1 MSKIIFSSVLNSD
14 YYDDLEKLMFFNPQQ
29 EKVRNE
35 VISAVER
42 YGQPKIYRDGDR
54 LRIGVGSFSMVQALF
69 ALNGQ
74 KADSAKR
81 IPCGNRELL
90 GMIAYMRENPDNMAI
105 LHIVVR
111 EDYSA
116 VGIHSNEM
124 LLMHLIDRVREIA
137 AKIKGISCVTLAY
150 KSEKITKIPV
160 KHRMAESGIKHE
172 ICRVC

>member
-74 KADSAKR
+74 KAD
-81 IPCGNRELL
+81 RELL

-150 KSEKITKIPV
+150 KSEKITRIPV

>member
-1 MSKIIFSSVLNSD
+1 MSKIVFSSVLNSD

-42 YGQPKIYRDGDR
+42 YGQPKIYREGDR
-54 LRIGVGSFSMVQALF
+54 LRIGVGSFLMVQALF

-74 KADSAKR
+74 KAD
-81 IPCGNRELL
+81 RELL

-116 VGIHSNEM
+116 VGIHGNEM

-160 KHRMAESGIKHE
+160 KHRMAECFK
-172 ICRVC
+172 

>member
-74 KADSAKR
+74 KADR
-81 IPCGNRELL
+81 QLL

-116 VGIHSNEM
+116 VGIHGNEM

-160 KHRMAESGIKHE
+160 KHRMAESGITHE
-172 ICRVC
+172 VGRV

>member
-1 MSKIIFSSVLNSD
+1 MSKIVFSSVLNSD

-74 KADSAKR
+74 KAD
-81 IPCGNRELL
+81 RELL

-116 VGIHSNEM
+116 VGIHGNEM

-160 KHRMAESGIKHE
+160 KHRMAECFK
-172 ICRVC
+172 

>member
-1 MSKIIFSSVLNSD
+1 MSKIVFSSVLDSA

-54 LRIGVGSFSMVQALF
+54 LRIGVGSSPMVQALF
-69 ALNGQ
+69 ALDGQ
-74 KADSAKR
+74 KTDRK
-81 IPCGNRELL
+81 LL
-90 GMIAYMRENPDNMAI
+90 GMIAYMRENPENMAI

-116 VGIHSNEM
+116 LGLHANEM
-124 LLMHLIDRVREIA
+124 LVMQLIDRVREIA

-150 KSEKITKIPV
+150 KSAKITKIPV
-160 KHRMAESGIKHE
+160 KHRMAECLK
-172 ICRVC
+172 

>member
-74 KADSAKR
+74 KADR
-81 IPCGNRELL
+81 QLL

-116 VGIHSNEM
+116 VGIHGNEM

-160 KHRMAESGIKHE
+160 KHRMAESGITHE
-172 ICRVC
+172 IGRV

>member
-74 KADSAKR
+74 KADR
-81 IPCGNRELL
+81 QLL

-116 VGIHSNEM
+116 VGIHGNEM

-137 AKIKGISCVTLAY
+137 AKIKGITCVTLAY
-150 KSEKITKIPV
+150 KSQKITKIPV
-160 KHRMAESGIKHE
+160 KHRMAESGITHE
-172 ICRVC
+172 IGRVC

>member
-1 MSKIIFSSVLNSD
+1 MSKIVFSSVLNSV

-74 KADSAKR
+74 KADR
-81 IPCGNRELL
+81 QLL

-116 VGIHSNEM
+116 VGIHGNEM

-160 KHRMAESGIKHE
+160 KHRMAESGITHE
-172 ICRVC
+172 IGRV

>member
-1 MSKIIFSSVLNSD
+1 MSKIVFSSVLNSA

-74 KADSAKR
+74 KADR
-81 IPCGNRELL
+81 QLL

-116 VGIHSNEM
+116 VGIHGNEM

-160 KHRMAESGIKHE
+160 KHRMAESGITHE
-172 ICRVC
+172 IGRVC

>member
-1 MSKIIFSSVLNSD
+1 MSKIVFSSVLDSA

-35 VISAVER
+35 VILAVER
-42 YGQPKIYRDGDR
+42 YGQPKIYQNGDR
-54 LRIGVGSFSMVQALF
+54 LRVGVGSFSMVQALF

-74 KADSAKR
+74 KPDRK
-81 IPCGNRELL
+81 LL

-105 LHIVVR
+105 LHIVVG

-116 VGIHSNEM
+116 LGLHANEM
-124 LLMHLIDRVREIA
+124 LVMQLIDRVREIA

-160 KHRMAESGIKHE
+160 KHRMAECLK
-172 ICRVC
+172 

>member
-74 KADSAKR
+74 KADR
-81 IPCGNRELL
+81 QLL

-116 VGIHSNEM
+116 VGIHGNEM

-160 KHRMAESGIKHE
+160 KHRMDECLK
-172 ICRVC
+172 